1 MAQDVQKLFPEL
13 VKADKE
19 TGKLEV
25 NYIEMLVLLVAQQ
38 KEAIEKLE
46 KRIYELEKETIR
58 TPKLGGMNRPIDK
71 IIIDDEK

>member
-1 MAQDVQKLFPEL
+1 MVTTDQKTGM
-13 VKADKE
+13 KA
-19 TGKLEV
+19 V
-25 NYIEMLVLLVAQQ
+25 NYVDMLVLLVAQQ

-58 TPKLGGMNRPIDK
+58 TPKLGGMNRPIDQ